1 MTTSM
6 FHRIQNQG
14 FRANGMSLARRVVMD
29 HSLMATA
36 EQYTSAN
43 NRPGRQAMDYR
54 KVTRTV
60 RRGDTLSIDMVRN
73 GGYVAVIE

>member
-43 NRPGRQAMDYR
+43 NRPGRQALS
-54 KVTRTV
+54 
-60 RRGDTLSIDMVRN
+60 RRNTPSPRPSPSKSAIPSP
-73 GGYVAVIE
+73 